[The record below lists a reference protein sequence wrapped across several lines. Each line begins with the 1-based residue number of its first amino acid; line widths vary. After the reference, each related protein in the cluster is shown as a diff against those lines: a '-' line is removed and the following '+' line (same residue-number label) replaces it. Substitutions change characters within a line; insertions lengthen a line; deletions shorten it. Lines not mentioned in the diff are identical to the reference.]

1 MACRHP
7 QRWLASCVAV
17 FLTPAMALA
26 LDADTVVIDPPA
38 VPVGGLVVIHVR
50 DPDPSGTFD
59 GQRLKFFHTEK
70 ESAALVGID
79 LDHPPGRFPI
89 QVSTRGKGGVRET
102 IEVMARE
109 FPVER
114 LTVPPGY
121 TDLDAR
127 TLRRARREERLLKDL
142 WLRSDSRRYWE
153 GRFIAPAVGE
163 AGSPF
168 GLRRVFNG
176 EPRSAHA
183 GIDIR
188 AGMGA
193 AVRAANRG
201 RVVLARGLF
210 FTGNTVVLDHGLG
223 LFTVYVHLS
232 EMSARTGEIV
242 EKGGVI
248 GKVGAT
254 GRATGPHLHFATRI
268 GDARVDPEA
277 LLDRALE

>member
-1 MACRHP
+1 MVSRRSV
-7 QRWLASCVAV
+7 RWLASCAAV
-17 FLTPAMALA
+17 FFAPAVTLA
-26 LDADTVVIDPPA
+26 LDADRVVIDPPA
-38 VPVGGLVVIHVR
+38 VPVGGLVVVRVR
-50 DPDPSGTFD
+50 DPEPSGTFD
-59 GQRLKFFHTEK
+59 GQSLRFFHTAE

-89 QVSTRGKGGVRET
+89 QVSTQGKGGVRKT
-102 IEVMARE
+102 IEVVARE

-121 TDLDAR
+121 TALDAR
-127 TLRRARREERLLKDL
+127 TLKRARREKRLLQDL
-142 WLRSDSRRYWE
+142 WLHSDSRRYWE
-153 GRFIAPAVGE
+153 GRFVAPAVGE

-168 GLRRVFNG
+168 GLRRIFNG

-201 RVVLARGLF
+201 RVVLARDLF
-210 FTGNTVVLDHGLG
+210 LTGNTVVLDNGLG

-232 EMSARTGEIV
+232 EMSVRAGEII
-242 EKGGVI
+242 EKGGGI

-254 GRATGPHLHFATRI
+254 GRATGPHLHFAARI

-277 LLDRALE
+277 LLDRTLE